1 MAWSFSDIGDQSGK
15 TVLVT
20 GANSGIGEP
29 TAREL
34 GRAGAKVIIA
44 CRSAEKAEAALAR
57 LGAEVPGGDFH
68 FTSLDLADLA
78 SVRACAQS
86 LSREHERLDL
96 LINNAGV
103 MIPPYTL
110 TADGFE
116 LQFGTNHLGHFAL
129 TSGLIE
135 LLVATP
141 KSRIITVASMAHKFG
156 RISFDDLQ
164 RKRFYSRWMAY
175 GQSKVANLF
184 FHYEL
189 QRRLAAAGHDTLA
202 IAAHPG
208 MTRSNLLQHSF
219 VTRLLGPLV
228 SQSPEGGAAPTL
240 RAATEPEIQGGS
252 YFGPRWFEL
261 RGAAVPVSSNRYSRR
276 QDIARRLWDVSQ
288 ELTGVSLL

>member
-1 MAWSFSDIGDQSGK
+1 MAWNFSDIGDQSGK
-15 TVLVT
+15 IALVT

-57 LGAEVPGGDFH
+57 LRAEVPGGEFH
-68 FTSLDLADLA
+68 FTPLDLADLS
-78 SVRACAQS
+78 SVRACAQKVS
-86 LSREHERLDL
+86 QEHERLDL

-110 TADGFE
+110 TVDGFE

-219 VTRLLGPLV
+219 FTRLLGPLV

-240 RAATEPEIQGGS
+240 RAATDPELEGGA

-261 RGAAVPVSSNRYSRR
+261 RGAAVPVNSNRYSRR

-288 ELTGVSLL
+288 DLTGVSLL